1 MKIDINQIKPNT
13 WNCNILGEQEIQNL
27 EQRMT
32 QDGQEKTVPIIVRKL
47 PNSNFYE
54 LIDGEHRWTI
64 AKKHNWT
71 TIEAIIQEADELQ
84 ARALCIS
91 YNRIRGRTDWIK
103 LHDIIINDLA
113 QGIDIV
119 RTYQESLTPTE
130 IQWLLSL
137 DHLIPEARTILE
149 KSIKKY
155 PELSLEHLHLIAQ
168 FPPYQQK
175 SLVEKFKNAIVSHAL
190 LKALNAILQPPTQQ
204 HTTIPLPPYL
214 KQTNPQHQLTNK
226 LPNQT
231 HQTNNNTEFDPD
243 HTVTLQKNT
252 TYKIDE
258 EGQTLEDKTEEP
270 TEEQRAWLVS
280 GSHCCECGR
289 HYHTNFRDL
298 TVSVQK
304 ENLLFERIDITP
316 HTFMV
321 HCNKCNTDHQ
331 YTIDPTNNN
340 SSSDEWGVV
349 EICCSRCKPMR
360 KGLLNVNTGKAFWF
374 GI

>member
-1 MKIDINQIKPNT
+1 MKLCINQIKANT
-13 WNCNILGEQEIQNL
+13 WNCNILGEQERQNL
-27 EQRMT
+27 KQRMT

-47 PNSNFYE
+47 PNTDLYE
-54 LIDGEHRWTI
+54 LVDGEHRWEI
-64 AKKHNWT
+64 AKELGWI
-71 TIEAIIQEADELQ
+71 TIEALIQEADELQ

-91 YNRIRGRTDWIK
+91 YNRIRGRVDWIK
-103 LHDIIINDLA
+103 LYDVVTNDLA

-130 IQWLLSL
+130 VQWLLSL
-137 DHLIPEARTILE
+137 DRLIPEARTILE

-190 LKALNAILQPPTQQ
+190 LKALNATLQPPTQQ
-204 HTTIPLPPYL
+204 QTPLPPYL

-231 HQTNNNTEFDPD
+231 HQTNNNREFDPD
-243 HTVTLQKNT
+243 HSITLQKNT
-252 TYKIDE
+252 TYKIE
-258 EGQTLEDKTEEP
+258 GEGQALEDKTEEP

-280 GSHCCECGR
+280 GSYCCECGR

-304 ENLLFERIDITP
+304 ENLFFNLIDITP

-331 YTIDPTNNN
+331 YTIDPTNNK
-340 SSSDEWGVV
+340 SSSDGEWGVV

-360 KGLLNVNTGKAFWF
+360 KGLLDVNTGKAFWF